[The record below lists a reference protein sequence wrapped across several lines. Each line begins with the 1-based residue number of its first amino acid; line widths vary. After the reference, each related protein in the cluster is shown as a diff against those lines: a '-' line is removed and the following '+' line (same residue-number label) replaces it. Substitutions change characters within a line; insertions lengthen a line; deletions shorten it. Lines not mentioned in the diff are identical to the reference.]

1 MEQDLYDVLGVRRG
15 ATAAELRRA
24 HQRLAR
30 QLHPA
35 LNPGD
40 PRAVE
45 RFRALTAAFQVLSDP
60 ERRAAYDRGERVKAP
75 EPCRPEGRFVG
86 FDFSAEVRVENVG
99 FREIFDGVLR
109 GAAQTL
115 TESSGGED
123 LEQATRLTFD
133 EAFHGTRRRLHLA
146 RQETCVACAGTGE
159 VAFGPVPCRRC
170 NGAGQ
175 VRGSRGHM
183 IFSRPCSDC
192 GGSGALSR
200 KPCGRCRGEGRQPAS
215 EWLEVEIPP
224 GVASGSRVR
233 LPGCGNAGRRGG
245 PPGDF
250 RLAIEVEPHA
260 VFRREGDDLFCD
272 VAVGMVDAALGGH
285 VQVLTPDGPMTIEL
299 PAGTQNA
306 QRFRLRKR
314 GMPKLGEAGRGDLY
328 VEARVIVP
336 AVTED
341 PGRALLREFAR
352 QTRPAPLPLAGSDS
366 TEVA

>member
-1 MEQDLYDVLGVRRG
+1 MERDLYDVLEVRRA

-24 HQRLAR
+24 HQRLVR

-45 RFRALTAAFQVLSDP
+45 RFQAITTAFALLSDP
-60 ERRAAYDRGERVKAP
+60 ERRAAYDRGERVHSP
-75 EPCRPEGRFVG
+75 EPSRPEGRFLG
-86 FDFSAEVRVENVG
+86 FDFSAEVRVESVG

-109 GAAQTL
+109 SADEALHQK
-115 TESSGGED
+115 SSGED
-123 LEQATRLTFD
+123 LEQATRLSFD
-133 EAFHGTRRRLHLA
+133 EAFHGTHRRLHLA
-146 RQETCVACAGTGE
+146 RQEPCAACEGTGD
-159 VAFGPVPCRRC
+159 VSFGPVPCRRC
-170 NGAGQ
+170 GGAGQ

-200 KPCGRCRGEGRQPAS
+200 KPCARCRGEGRRPAS

-233 LPGCGNAGRRGG
+233 LAGCGNAGRRGG
-245 PPGDF
+245 PAGDF
-250 RLAIEVEPHA
+250 RLAIEVEPHE

-272 VAVGMVDAALGGH
+272 VAVDMVDAALGGH
-285 VQVLTPDGPMTIEL
+285 VSVLTPEGAMTIEL
-299 PAGTQNA
+299 PAGTQNG

-314 GMPKLGEAGRGDLY
+314 GMPKLGDEGRGDLY
-328 VEARVIVP
+328 VEARVVVP
-336 AVTED
+336 AVTDD

-352 QTRPAPLPLAGSDS
+352 QTRPTSLPRPDT

>member
-1 MEQDLYDVLGVRRG
+1 MERDLYEVLGVRRG

-24 HQRLAR
+24 HQRLVR

-40 PRAVE
+40 PRAAL
-45 RFRALTAAFQVLSDP
+45 RFRDVTSAFELLSDP
-60 ERRAAYDRGERVKAP
+60 DRRAAYDRGEKVQSP
-75 EPCRPEGRFVG
+75 EPGPPEGRFVG
-86 FDFSAEVRVENVG
+86 FDFSAEVTLESVG

-109 GAAQTL
+109 KPDGGSDRQ
-115 TESSGGED
+115 SGGED
-123 LEQATRLTFD
+123 LELATRLSFD

-146 RQETCVACAGTGE
+146 RQEACIACQGSGE
-159 VAFGPVPCRRC
+159 IAFGPVPCPRC
-170 NGAGQ
+170 HGSGQ

-183 IFSRPCSDC
+183 IFSRACSDC
-192 GGSGALSR
+192 GGAGSLSR
-200 KPCGRCRGEGRQPAS
+200 KPCARCRGEGRGPAS

-245 PPGDF
+245 PAGDF
-250 RLAIEVEPHA
+250 RLAIEVEPHD
-260 VFRREGDDLFCD
+260 VFRREGDDLFCRVPVD
-272 VAVGMVDAALGGH
+272 MVDAALGGH
-285 VQVLTPDGPMTIEL
+285 VQVPTPDGPMTIEL
-299 PAGTQNA
+299 PAGTQDG

-328 VEARVIVP
+328 VEARVVVP
-336 AVTED
+336 AVTDD
-341 PGRALLREFAR
+341 PARALLREFAR
-352 QTRPAPLPLAGSDS
+352 QFRAGSSPLEGSHS

>member
-1 MEQDLYDVLGVRRG
+1 MERDLYDVLEVRRG

-24 HQRLAR
+24 HQRLVR

-40 PRAVE
+40 SRAVG
-45 RFRALTAAFQVLSDP
+45 RFQAVTTAFELLSDP
-60 ERRAAYDRGERVKAP
+60 ERRAAYDRGDKVHAP
-75 EPCRPEGRFVG
+75 EPCRPEGRFLG
-86 FDFSAEVRVENVG
+86 FDFSAEVCVESVG

-109 GAAQTL
+109 GADEASAQA
-115 TESSGGED
+115 SVGED

-133 EAFHGTRRRLHLA
+133 EAFHGARRRLHLA
-146 RQETCVACAGTGE
+146 RQEPCEVCEGKGD

-183 IFSRPCSDC
+183 IFSRPCSEC
-192 GGSGALSR
+192 GGSGSLSR
-200 KPCGRCRGEGRQPAS
+200 KPCARCRGEGRRPAS
-215 EWLEVEIPP
+215 EWLDVEIPP
-224 GVASGSRVR
+224 GVASGGRVR

-245 PPGDF
+245 PAGDF
-250 RLAIEVEPHA
+250 RLAIEVEPHD

-272 VAVGMVDAALGGH
+272 VAVDMVDAALGGH
-285 VQVLTPDGPMTIEL
+285 ALVVTPDGTMTIEL
-299 PAGTQNA
+299 PAGTQNG

-314 GMPKLGEAGRGDLY
+314 GMPKLGDEERGDLY
-328 VEARVIVP
+328 VEARVVVP
-336 AVTED
+336 AVTDD

-352 QTRPAPLPLAGSDS
+352 QTRPASGPAAASDT

>member
-1 MEQDLYDVLGVRRG
+1 MERDLYDVLGVRRA
-15 ATAAELRRA
+15 ATAVELRRA
-24 HQRLAR
+24 HQRLVR

-45 RFRALTAAFQVLSDP
+45 RFRDVTSAFELLSDP
-60 ERRAAYDRGERVKAP
+60 ERRAAYDRGEKVHTP
-75 EPCRPEGRFVG
+75 EPCRPDGHFVG
-86 FDFSAEVRVENVG
+86 FDFSAEVRVENLG

-109 GAAQTL
+109 SGEAFQ
-115 TESSGGED
+115 ERSGGED
-123 LEQATRLTFD
+123 LEQATRLSFD

-146 RQETCVACAGTGE
+146 RQEPCVACEGTGE

-192 GGSGALSR
+192 GGAGSLSR
-200 KPCGRCRGEGRQPAS
+200 KPCGRCRGEGRGPAS

-245 PPGDF
+245 PAGDF
-250 RLAIEVEPHA
+250 RLAIEVEPHP
-260 VFRREGDDLFCD
+260 VFRREGDDLFCE
-272 VAVGMVDAALGGH
+272 VAVDMVSAALGGH
-285 VQVLTPDGPMTIEL
+285 VEVVTPDGALPIEL
-299 PAGTQNA
+299 PAGTQNG

-314 GMPKLGEAGRGDLY
+314 GMPKLGDAERGDLY
-328 VEARVIVP
+328 VEARVVVP
-336 AVTED
+336 AVTDD

-352 QTRPAPLPLAGSDS
+352 LTRSATSTVEGAGS

>member
-1 MEQDLYDVLGVRRG
+1 MERDLYDVLGIRRG

-24 HQRLAR
+24 HQRLVR
-30 QLHPA
+30 QCHPA

-40 PRAVE
+40 PRALEFFQAVT
-45 RFRALTAAFQVLSDP
+45 TAFGLLSDP
-60 ERRAAYDRGERVKAP
+60 ERRAAYDRGEKVKAP
-75 EPCRPEGRFVG
+75 EPSRPEGRFVG
-86 FDFSAEVRVENVG
+86 FDFSAEARVEKVG

-109 GAAQTL
+109 GPEETHSQRT
-115 TESSGGED
+115 SGED
-123 LEQATRLTFD
+123 LEQATHLTFD
-133 EAFHGTRRRLHLA
+133 EAFHGTRRRLHLL
-146 RQETCVACAGTGE
+146 RQEPCASCEGSGE

-192 GGSGALSR
+192 GGAGSLTR
-200 KPCGRCRGEGRQPAS
+200 KPCPRCRGEGRLPAN

-224 GVASGSRVR
+224 GVASGGRVR

-245 PPGDF
+245 PAGDF
-250 RLAIEVEPHA
+250 RLAIEVEPHPA
-260 VFRREGDDLFCD
+260 FRREGDDLFCD
-272 VAVGMVDAALGGH
+272 ASVDMVDAALGGH
-285 VQVLTPDGPMTIEL
+285 VSVQTPDGAMTIEL
-299 PAGTQNA
+299 PAGTQNG

-314 GMPKLGEAGRGDLY
+314 GMPKLGEAERGDLY
-328 VEARVIVP
+328 VEARVVVP
-336 AVTED
+336 AVTDD

-352 QTRPAPLPLAGSDS
+352 QTRPASASPD

>member
-1 MEQDLYDVLGVRRG
+1 MERDLYDVLEVRRG

-24 HQRLAR
+24 HQRLVR

-40 PRAVE
+40 SRAVE
-45 RFRALTAAFQVLSDP
+45 RFQAVTTAFELLSNP
-60 ERRAAYDRGERVKAP
+60 ERRAAYDRGDKVKAP
-75 EPCRPEGRFVG
+75 EPCRPEGRFLG
-86 FDFSAEVRVENVG
+86 FDFSAEVRVENLG

-109 GAAQTL
+109 GGDETL
-115 TESSGGED
+115 TQASGGED

-133 EAFHGTRRRLHLA
+133 EAFHGARRRLHLA
-146 RQETCVACAGTGE
+146 RQEPCAACDGTGD
-159 VAFGPVPCRRC
+159 VAFGPVPCPRC
-170 NGAGQ
+170 KGAGQ

-183 IFSRPCSDC
+183 IFSRPCSEC
-192 GGSGALSR
+192 GGSGSLSR
-200 KPCGRCRGEGRQPAS
+200 KPCGRCRGEGRRPAS

-245 PPGDF
+245 PAGDF
-250 RLAIEVEPHA
+250 RLAIEVEAHA

-272 VAVGMVDAALGGH
+272 VAVPMVDAALGGH
-285 VQVLTPDGPMTIEL
+285 VSVLTPDGAMNIEL
-299 PAGTQNA
+299 PAGTQNG

-314 GMPKLGEAGRGDLY
+314 GMPKLGESERGDLY
-328 VEARVIVP
+328 VEARVVVP
-336 AVTED
+336 AVTDD

-352 QTRPAPLPLAGSDS
+352 LGQPPTRPLTTADGS
-366 TEVA
+366 EVA

>member
-1 MEQDLYDVLGVRRG
+1 MERDFYDVLGVRRG

-24 HQRLAR
+24 HQRLVR

-40 PRAVE
+40 PRAGE
-45 RFRALTAAFQVLSDP
+45 RFLAVTTAFGLLSDP
-60 ERRAAYDRGERVKAP
+60 ERRAAYDRGDKVKAP
-75 EPCRPEGRFVG
+75 EPCRPEGRFLG

-109 GAAQTL
+109 SPDEALSQR
-115 TESSGGED
+115 SPGED

-133 EAFHGTRRRLHLA
+133 EAFKGTRRRLHLL
-146 RQETCVACAGTGE
+146 RQETCAACEGAGD

-192 GGSGALSR
+192 GGAGSLSR
-200 KPCGRCRGEGRQPAS
+200 KPCAPCRGEGRRPAN

-224 GVASGSRVR
+224 GVASGGRVR

-245 PPGDF
+245 PAGDF
-250 RLAIEVEPHA
+250 HLAIEVESHP
-260 VFRREGDDLFCD
+260 VFRREGDDLFCE
-272 VAVGMVDAALGGH
+272 VAVDMVDAALGGH
-285 VQVLTPDGPMTIEL
+285 VSVPTPDGAMNIEL
-299 PAGTQNA
+299 PAGTQNG

-314 GMPKLGEAGRGDLY
+314 GMPKLGEAARGDLY
-328 VEARVIVP
+328 VEARVVVP
-336 AVTED
+336 AVTDD

-352 QTRPAPLPLAGSDS
+352 QIRPAAGPLPTAGS

>member
-1 MEQDLYDVLGVRRG
+1 MERDFYEVLGVRRG

-24 HQRLAR
+24 HQRLVR

-45 RFRALTAAFQVLSDP
+45 GFLAVTTAFELLSDP
-60 ERRAAYDRGERVKAP
+60 ERRAAYDRGEKVHAP
-75 EPCRPEGRFVG
+75 EPCRPEGRFLG
-86 FDFSAEVRVENVG
+86 FDFSAEMRIEHVG

-109 GAAQTL
+109 RPAETL
-115 TESSGGED
+115 LERSSGED
-123 LEQATRLTFD
+123 LEQVTRLTFD

-146 RQETCVACAGTGE
+146 RQEPCAACEGQGE
-159 VAFGPVPCRRC
+159 VAFGPFPCRRC

-192 GGSGALSR
+192 GGSGSLSR
-200 KPCGRCRGEGRQPAS
+200 KPCAPCRGEGRRPAS

-233 LPGCGNAGRRGG
+233 LAGCGNAGRRGG
-245 PPGDF
+245 PAGDF
-250 RLAIEVEPHA
+250 RLAIEVEPHS
-260 VFRREGDDLFCD
+260 VFRREGDDLFCE
-272 VAVGMVDAALGGH
+272 VAVDMVIAALGGH
-285 VQVLTPDGPMTIEL
+285 VEVPTPEGAMTIEL
-299 PAGTQNA
+299 PAGTQNG
-306 QRFRLRKR
+306 QRSRLRKR

-328 VEARVIVP
+328 VEARVVVP
-336 AVTED
+336 AVTDD

-352 QTRPAPLPLAGSDS
+352 QTRVASGPLAASDS